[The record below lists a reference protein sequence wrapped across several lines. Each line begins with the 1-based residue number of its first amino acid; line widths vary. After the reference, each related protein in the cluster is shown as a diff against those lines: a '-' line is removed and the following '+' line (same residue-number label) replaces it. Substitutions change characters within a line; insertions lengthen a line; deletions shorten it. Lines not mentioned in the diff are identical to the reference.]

1 MRVRSGKET
10 DRRRLAW
17 LAALSRSL
25 ATVLALVLA
34 RPALADANDYVLDL
48 DFTGGE
54 REIDTKLG
62 AASAAPNGARAAE
75 AAAVSLGTGVND
87 RWFTELYL
95 QFASPTAANRTS
107 GFDAISWENVVRFAE
122 PGEWP
127 VDLGALFEIERPRA
141 GTQGL
146 TFTVGPM
153 LQTDVDRLQINLNLL
168 FSRVVDGDN
177 TIPTQMGYQFQLKY
191 RSDPALEFGMQALG
205 DVGSW
210 NRWGNPEGQSHRL
223 GPALFGRQKLGAG
236 RTLGYNAAL
245 LVGASNGAPNTT
257 VRAQLDI
264 EF

>member
-1 MRVRSGKET
+1 MSPPSPRA
-10 DRRRLAW
+10 RLGRI
-17 LAALSRSL
+17 LAA
-25 ATVLALVLA
+25 ALALTLA

-54 REIDTKLG
+54 REVDTKLG
-62 AASAAPNGARAAE
+62 AASAAPNGTRAAE

-87 RWFTELYL
+87 YWFTEFYL
-95 QFASPTAANRTS
+95 QFASPTAANRAA
-107 GFDAISWENVVRFAE
+107 GFDAISWENVVRFAQ

-127 VDLGALFEIERPRA
+127 VDLGALLEVERPRA

-146 TFTVGPM
+146 TLTAGPM
-153 LQTDVDRLQINLNLL
+153 LQTDFDRLQVNVNLW

-177 TIPTQMGYQFQLKY
+177 NIPTQMGYQFQLKY

-223 GPALFGRQKLGAG
+223 GPALFGRHKLGPR
-236 RTLGYNAAL
+236 RTLSYNAAV
-245 LVGASNGAPNTT
+245 LVGASNGAPDTT
-257 VRAQLDI
+257 VRAQFDI